1 MKKILVLGKDGQ
13 LGTSLQEITGSGSW
27 KFIGKEII
35 NLYETETILGKL
47 EREDFDILINAAAY
61 TAVDM
66 AEDEPDIAHRINA
79 AALAP
84 IAESCR
90 QKNALLIHISTDYVF
105 GEVEPIPIAESH
117 TTQPFGEYGKSKLA
131 GEKMIRS
138 ILDQHII
145 LRTSWLYGGSGKN
158 FLTTML
164 KLGATQKAIQVVYD
178 QVGSPTY
185 VDHLAGAIM
194 DIVKTENPE
203 YGTYHY
209 SNEGVCSWFDFA
221 HAIFELSKMEVEISP
236 VTSGVFA
243 AKAERP
249 NYSVLDKQKIKDS
262 FGISIPYWRN
272 GLKACLHKMETLK

>member
-13 LGTSLQEITGSGSW
+13 LGMSLQENAGSGSW
-27 KFIGKEII
+27 KFIGKETI

-47 EREDFDILINAAAY
+47 DREDFDVLINAAAY

-66 AEDEPDIAHRINA
+66 AEDEPNIAHRINA

-90 QKNALLIHISTDYVF
+90 QKNAMLIHISTDYVF
-105 GEVEPIPIAESH
+105 GEVEPIPISENH
-117 TTQPFGEYGKSKLA
+117 NTRPFGEYGKSKLA
-131 GEKMIRS
+131 GEEIIRS

-145 LRTSWLYGGSGKN
+145 LRTSWLYGSNGKN

-164 KLGATQKAIQVVYD
+164 NLGATRKEVQVVYD

-185 VDHLAGAIM
+185 VDHLAKAIM
-194 DIVKTENPE
+194 DILKINNPE

-221 HAIFELSKMEVEISP
+221 DAIFELAEMDAEVVP
-236 VTSGVFA
+236 VSSDAFA
-243 AKAERP
+243 AKAKRP
-249 NYSVLDKQKIKDS
+249 HYSVLDKQKIKNS
-262 FGISIPYWRN
+262 FGISIPHWRN
-272 GLKACLHKMETLK
+272 GLRACLHKMEILK

>member
-13 LGTSLQEITGSGSW
+13 LGTSLQGNAGSGSW
-27 KFIGKEII
+27 KFIGKETI

-47 EREDFDILINAAAY
+47 EREDFDVLINAAAY

-90 QKNALLIHISTDYVF
+90 QKNAMLIHISTDYVF
-105 GEVEPIPIAESH
+105 GEVEPIPISENH
-117 TTQPFGEYGKSKLA
+117 ITRPFGVYGKSKLA
-131 GEKMIRS
+131 GEEIIRS
-138 ILDQHII
+138 ILENHII
-145 LRTSWLYGGSGKN
+145 LRTSWLYGENGKN

-164 KLGATQKAIQVVYD
+164 NLGATRKQVQVVYD

-194 DIVKTENPE
+194 DILKINNPE
-203 YGTYHY
+203 CGTYHY

-221 HAIFELSKMEVEISP
+221 DAIFELAEMDVEVEP
-236 VTSGVFA
+236 VSSDTFA
-243 AKAERP
+243 AKAKRP
-249 NYSVLDKQKIKDS
+249 HYSVLDKQKIKNS
-262 FGISIPYWRN
+262 FGISIPHWRN
-272 GLKACLHKMETLK
+272 GLKACLHKMEILK